1 MAFLQ
6 SLPGN
11 LLSSM
16 LQDRLAGRA
25 MEHEG
30 LLGPVV
36 TLGRRHRIPTPFS
49 RAILALLDALP
60 VGAGT

>member
-1 MAFLQ
+1 
-6 SLPGN
+6 
-11 LLSSM
+11 
-16 LQDRLAGRA
+16 

-36 TLGRRHRIPTPFS
+36 TLGRRHGVPTPFS

-60 VGAGT
+60 VGGTA